1 MKYSYSIMPLV
12 IGFVMVSVSVVAM
25 IKELAE
31 TNAARDHLRQLNDQ
45 QMQII
50 HQYERYT
57 DERDKIIATY
67 EKMMN
72 ECEGPIT

>member
-12 IGFVMVSVSVVAM
+12 LGFVMVLISTIAM

-50 HQYERYT
+50 HQYERDI
-57 DERDKIIATY
+57 DERDRIIATY
-67 EKMMN
+67 
-72 ECEGPIT
+72 CRGGGT